1 MRNVLVRPIGVM
13 VAIAV
18 GIALLSALAVAV
30 AVCILRGIE
39 RDQPQAHRAVY
50 DLSLDS
56 ADASSTITALEGRM
70 VVEWRGGPSCDGYI
84 SEQRVV
90 TKSIDDAGQASLSD
104 VRLSAWEASDGNE
117 FRFDRTEYL
126 DGTLSGNENGIARRD
141 HGSVV
146 LALEGAEPVVLPSGV
161 MFPNAFNMAL
171 TSAMQRGKTS
181 FARLLFDGAQPSAT
195 NVTAFVG
202 KAEPLPSDIR
212 KLSIKNAGEGIA
224 LADMTVRPVH
234 MSYFD
239 MNPDVP
245 ADTVDV
251 GPSFE
256 MGFLVSPNGV
266 MSGLRLIYEDA
277 VIKGTLIDVEYFKR
291 GSC

>member
-1 MRNVLVRPIGVM
+1 MRHALFRSVGGLVV
-13 VAIAV
+13 VAL
-18 GIALLSALAVAV
+18 GITLLSALSVILAS
-30 AVCILRGIE
+30 CILSDIE
-39 RDQPQAHRAVY
+39 RDMPQAHRAVY

-56 ADASSTITALEGRM
+56 ADAGSMITSLEGRM
-70 VVEWRGGPSCDGYI
+70 VVEWRGGAACDGYI

-104 VRLSAWEASDGNE
+104 VRLSAWEAPDGGE
-117 FRFDRTEYL
+117 FRFDRTEYI
-126 DGTLSGNENGIARRD
+126 DGALSGNEGGIAKRD
-141 HGSVV
+141 RGVVV
-146 LALEGAEPVVLPSGV
+146 LALNGAEPTLLPSSV
-161 MFPNAFNMAL
+161 KFPNAFNMAL
-171 TSAMQRGKTS
+171 TSAMHRGKTTFS
-181 FARLLFDGAQPSAT
+181 QLMFDGAQATPT
-195 NVTAFVG
+195 NVTAFIG
-202 KAEPLPSDIR
+202 KAEPLPVDIR
-212 KLSIKNAGEGIA
+212 KIVVKNVGAGVALS
-224 LADMTVRPVH
+224 DMTVRPVH

-245 ADTVDV
+245 ADMIDV

>member
-1 MRNVLVRPIGVM
+1 MRNVSVRLVGVM
-13 VAIAV
+13 VV
-18 GIALLSALAVAV
+18 IALGITFLSALTALVADG
-30 AVCILRGIE
+30 ILRDVA
-39 RDQPQAHRAVY
+39 RDLPQAHRAVY

-56 ADASSTITALEGRM
+56 ADASSMITALEGRM
-70 VVEWRGGPSCDGYI
+70 VVEWRGGPSCDGYT

-104 VRLSAWEASDGNE
+104 VRLSAWEAADGNE

-126 DGTLSGNENGIARRD
+126 DGTLSGSENGIARRD
-141 HGSVV
+141 HGIVV

-171 TSAMQRGKTS
+171 TSAIQRGKTS

-202 KAEPLPSDIR
+202 KAEPLPADIR
-212 KLSIKNAGEGIA
+212 KLSIGNAGEGIA

-239 MNPDVP
+239 MNPD
-245 ADTVDV
+245 ATSDTVDM

-277 VIKGTLIDVEYFKR
+277 IIKGTLIDVEYFKR